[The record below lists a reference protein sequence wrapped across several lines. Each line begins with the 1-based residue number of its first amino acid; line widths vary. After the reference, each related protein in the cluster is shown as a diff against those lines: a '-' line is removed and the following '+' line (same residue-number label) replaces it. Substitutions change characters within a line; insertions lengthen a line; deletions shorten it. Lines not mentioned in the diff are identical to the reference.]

1 MEINSAQR
9 VGRIIRMLR
18 DESGRTQAD
27 VAKEAHCSTSLVS
40 YLESGQKG
48 AHGDTLAAIGDAIGH
63 RDVVLELWGFTTS
76 GGYATAE
83 LLANYEAEASKIH
96 DWEPRICP
104 GLLQTPAYARAVAG
118 AALPLASEQERED
131 MLSKRIERQEIWTRE
146 AQPLSW
152 FVIDEAVLYRAHGGA
167 DVMREQ
173 LLNLEAQADAPNIFV
188 QIMPFSAV
196 RHPGL
201 EGPLRIMEFPDKPAQ
216 WYTESWSSGKMTD
229 AKDEV
234 SAAQTKFDL
243 IRASALSPEQSAGLV
258 ASTRSARYE

>member
-9 VGRIIRMLR
+9 AGRILRMLR
-18 DESGRTQAD
+18 EESGKTQAD
-27 VAKEAHCSTSLVS
+27 VAKEAHCSTSLIS

-48 AHGDTLAAIGDAIGH
+48 AHADTLAAIGEAIRH
-63 RDVVLELWGFTTS
+63 REVVIELSGFTTS

-83 LLANYEAEASKIH
+83 ILASYEAEASKIH

-104 GLLQTPAYARAVAG
+104 GLLQTAAYARAVAC
-118 AALPLASEQERED
+118 AALPLASENEREEVI
-131 MLSKRIERQEIWTRE
+131 SKRIERQAVWKRE
-146 AQPLSW
+146 TQPWSW
-152 FVIDEAVLYRAHGGA
+152 FVIDEAVLYRAHGGKE
-167 DVMREQ
+167 VMRDQ
-173 LLNLEAQADAPNIFV
+173 LINLETHADAPNIFV

-201 EGPLRIMEFPDKPAQ
+201 EGPLRIMEFFDKPAQ

-229 AKDEV
+229 GKDEV
-234 SAAQTKFDL
+234 SAAMAKFDL
-243 IRASALSPEQSAGLV
+243 IRASALSPEQSVELI

>member
-18 DESGRTQAD
+18 DESGKTQTD
-27 VAKEAHCSTSLVS
+27 VAKEAHCSTSLIS
-40 YLESGQKG
+40 YLESGQKS

-104 GLLQTPAYARAVAG
+104 GLLQTPAYARAVAC
-118 AALPLASEQERED
+118 AALPLASEQEREEWVT
-131 MLSKRIERQEIWTRE
+131 KRIERQAILGKKDRPT
-146 AQPLSW
+146 SW
-152 FVIDEAVLYRAHGGA
+152 FVLDEAVLYRAHGGKE
-167 DVMREQ
+167 VMREQ
-173 LLNLEAQADAPNIFV
+173 LLNLEAHADAPNTVV

-201 EGPLRIMEFPDKPAQ
+201 EGPLRIMEFSDKPAQ

-234 SAAQTKFDL
+234 SAALTYFDL
-243 IRASALSPEQSAGLV
+243 IRASAISPEQSTELIAN
-258 ASTRSARYE
+258 TRNMRYE